1 MNNHINYN
9 TITFR
14 ILGQYFSLGTELGL
28 KMGHQL
34 GLYTIW
40 YPKQELHHYMLN
52 SITKTVWDTLESL
65 LDQLGPQH

>member
-1 MNNHINYN
+1 
-9 TITFR
+9 
-14 ILGQYFSLGTELGL
+14 
-28 KMGHQL
+28 MGHQL

-65 LDQLGPQH
+65 LDSNWDPKIDLTQGK